1 MFPRCA
7 PITFYPTES
16 AFIPWKQKIHTP
28 PTKRLTFTLGDARI
42 EVSQYVLCMHK
53 GLEIK
58 MGNLYTDRTLPNENH
73 SWVYTLKG
81 TYKTWDDLFRH
92 AYKLAV
98 KHQIINEEHLMNIT
112 HDNAQENPQNQY
124 GGYENALRLYNNA
137 LERLLLGERFNMNT
151 TYDKDTEAYFQAHPH
166 HVQLLKDMEQTE
178 KETKEIVRQ
187 IVEEIKAIKAEVKE
201 RFAFKAI
208 KAEVKEKAK
217 STQTPLHIE
226 TSPNKYF
233 TSIVEEHFKKG
244 IQEMKTQT
252 PFPTIPTFADKKSL
266 HQVSSKETF
275 AHWNIRVYATEKTH
289 TLRTDYYVLLKHVN
303 AKHKNWISKKD
314 GGFPSY
320 EEAYYAAILWITH
333 MQGYETIAINDMKIQ
348 SAYPSKTS

>member
-1 MFPRCA
+1 M
-7 PITFYPTES
+7 TFYPTES
-16 AFIPWKQKIHTP
+16 VFIPWKQKIHTP

-42 EVSQYVLCMHK
+42 EVSQYVLCMHR
-53 GLEIK
+53 GLEVK
-58 MGNLYTDRTLPNENH
+58 MGNLYTDRALPNENH

-81 TYKTWDDLFRH
+81 KYSTWDDFFRH

-112 HDNAQENPQNQY
+112 HDNEHDDSQKPKL
-124 GGYENALRLYNNA
+124 GFDNAVDMYINSLK
-137 LERLLLGERFNMNT
+137 RLLLEKPASKT
-151 TYDKDTEAYFQAHPH
+151 QYDKDKEAYFQAHPH

-187 IVEEIKAIKAEVKE
+187 IAEE
-201 RFAFKAI
+201 FKAI
-208 KAEVKEKAK
+208 KAEIKEKAK

-266 HQVSSKETF
+266 HQVLSKETF
-275 AHWNIRVYATEKTH
+275 ANWNIRVYATEKTH
-289 TLRTDYYVLLKHVN
+289 TLHTNYYVLIKN
-303 AKHKNWISKKD
+303 ITAKHKNWITKKD